1 MSDPENCRVY
11 SKEPN
16 VTLGQIVGQNA
27 YDGTQIVMIE
37 LPRSQN
43 EVEHVGFTM
52 NVAMAVADKIMARC
66 MNYQSQE
73 AKK

>member
-11 SKEPN
+11 NKEPN

-37 LPRSQN
+37 LPRSLN

-52 NVAMAVADKIMARC
+52 DVAMAVADKIMARC
-66 MNYQSQE
+66 MRYQAQE
-73 AKK
+73 ARK